1 MRLHE
6 LNEGLDANQKRAGQV
21 AGEESAKSVGP
32 VLGNKQKQHPFK
44 GRLVGED
51 AVNEVAPPGMEDWI
65 KDRKADF
72 KKRYG
77 DRWQEVLYATAW
89 KRKNNESA
97 EGSLNEFAPSDGNG
111 GEEDN
116 LHKYA
121 RMWYN
126 GDLGTQQQVEQI
138 LDRMGWEIGEI
149 ESEEGGAFVVRS
161 GDENGNSYIGFA
173 VEDLTEGNEEKIAD
187 RYDQDEWDEKMQ
199 HLKKLAGL
207 GPLKTVWDPEK
218 RVYKNVPV
226 NQEKK

>member
-51 AVNEVAPPGMEDWI
+51 TV
-65 KDRKADF
+65 
-72 KKRYG
+72 
-77 DRWQEVLYATAW
+77 
-89 KRKNNESA
+89 
-97 EGSLNEFAPSDGNG
+97 NEFAPGNGDG

-173 VEDLTEGNEEKIAD
+173 VEDLTEGNEGKIAD